1 MDFIELKPGHED
13 VVNDLV
19 FNYYGKRLAS
29 CSADKKIKVDPRR
42 KLSWAHPEFGQLLAS
57 CSEDGTAKIWVEQET
72 LSSQIKWVS
81 KATLSDS
88 KKPLN
93 DVKFANRAMG
103 LRLATASADGHLRIY
118 EARSPFDPA
127 TWTLDVEYFV
137 EGSGSAGTSSPET
150 PPNKQKTPGDR
161 GITCIAWN
169 DCPFEPDK
177 IAVGSSTKGAI
188 VYSISTD
195 NKIKEECVLGDRLVD
210 ITDIAWA

>member
-29 CSADKKIKVDPRR
+29 CSADKKIKVWTLDESKQEWLSEDVSTRAHQDNIWR
-42 KLSWAHPEFGQLLAS
+42 LSWAHPEFGQLLAS

-93 DVKFANRAMG
+93 DVKFANRALG

-118 EARSPFDPA
+118 EARSPFDPS
-127 TWTLDVEYFV
+127 TWTLNVRE
-137 EGSGSAGTSSPET
+137 
-150 PPNKQKTPGDR
+150 
-161 GITCIAWN
+161 
-169 DCPFEPDK
+169 K
-177 IAVGSSTKGAI
+177 INTI
-188 VYSISTD
+188 
-195 NKIKEECVLGDRLVD
+195 
-210 ITDIAWA
+210 